1 MAITKIHPIKSTL
14 KKAIDYIVDPA
25 KTDDKLLVSSFGCA
39 VETADLEFEKT
50 RLLAMQ
56 KGNNLAH
63 QLIQAFEPGEVSYAQ
78 AHEIGRQ
85 LADEILGG
93 KYEYV
98 IATHINKEHCHIV
111 GLFKLSR
118 EQGYIVRPIPDS
130 NDYEILAGHNRTRAW
145 QMTGHDMIPAE
156 VVSADDARAVS
167 IAVATNLLRRQ
178 DLTIIE
184 RGKAYKAVLDAEK
197 RQGARTDIGTSGENR
212 QKFLTREIVADFF
225 GVTEYEIRKA
235 IKLAGLIEPL
245 ADILEDTPRKLP
257 IACAELIADYDATTQ
272 QAFVEMCSIEG
283 YTLNK
288 ATVQKITRTCPPP
301 SAGKQEIYAVWRQ
314 ARAEEA
320 QRRTAPPKKI
330 SFDRRKFAP
339 YLQKLGK
346 DEFSFY
352 YVGELCVFWIRLI
365 TRKGDYNMY
374 LNAYTK
380 EENYQKYF
388 DFLEKL
394 RQSGETNMYGA
405 VPYLQSEFPELRG
418 SQKKAN
424 AILIALIKSFEMKEG
439 DEPC

>member
-1 MAITKIHPIKSTL
+1 MPKRDMNDLL
-14 KKAIDYIVDPA
+14 KKRMSATQQAAEIVVGDEAYETLFRGAPAPETSRFCDLPIDRLRP
-25 KTDDKLLVSSFGCA
+25 FF
-39 VETADLEFEKT
+39 TADIGFHPYPPEK
-50 RLLAMQ
+50 L
-56 KGNNLAH
+56 K
-63 QLIQAFEPGEVSYAQ
+63 AFSQ
-78 AHEIGRQ
+78 Q
-85 LADEILGG
+85 LA
-93 KYEYV
+93 
-98 IATHINKEHCHIV
+98 
-111 GLFKLSR
+111 
-118 EQGYIVRPIPDS
+118 EQGIYERVIVRPISGS
-130 NDYEILAGHNRTRAW
+130 NDYEILAGHNRTKAW
-145 QMTGHDMIPAE
+145 QMSGHDMIPAE

-178 DLTIIE
+178 DLTTIE

-339 YLQKLGK
+339 YLQKLGSDK
-346 DEFSFY
+346 
-352 YVGELCVFWIRLI
+352 EL
-365 TRKGDYNMY
+365 
-374 LNAYTK
+374 
-380 EENYQKYF
+380 EEL
-388 DFLEKL
+388 FLAFL
-394 RQSGETNMYGA
+394 RQRVG
-405 VPYLQSEFPELRG
+405 
-418 SQKKAN
+418 
-424 AILIALIKSFEMKEG
+424 
-439 DEPC
+439 

>member
-1 MAITKIHPIKSTL
+1 MYGIEYEDDILLLLRMIKFLHMQSPDAAHIFCQSHPVVDMEELLMVIDEVMWDIFDDVNFFFDEEYEATVVQFLIMHPRILLPSHTAALLWRCFILPKRDMNDLL
-14 KKAIDYIVDPA
+14 KKRMSATQQAAEIVVGDEAYETLFRGAPAPEASRFCDLPIDRLRP
-25 KTDDKLLVSSFGCA
+25 FF
-39 VETADLEFEKT
+39 TADIGFHPYSPEKL
-50 RLLAMQ
+50 R
-56 KGNNLAH
+56 
-63 QLIQAFEPGEVSYAQ
+63 AFSQ
-78 AHEIGRQ
+78 Q
-85 LADEILGG
+85 LA
-93 KYEYV
+93 
-98 IATHINKEHCHIV
+98 
-111 GLFKLSR
+111 
-118 EQGYIVRPIPDS
+118 EQGIYERVIVRPIPDS

-339 YLQKLGK
+339 YLQKLGSDK
-346 DEFSFY
+346 
-352 YVGELCVFWIRLI
+352 EL
-365 TRKGDYNMY
+365 
-374 LNAYTK
+374 
-380 EENYQKYF
+380 EEL
-388 DFLEKL
+388 FLAFL
-394 RQSGETNMYGA
+394 RQRVG
-405 VPYLQSEFPELRG
+405 
-418 SQKKAN
+418 
-424 AILIALIKSFEMKEG
+424 
-439 DEPC
+439 

>member
-1 MAITKIHPIKSTL
+1 MP
-14 KKAIDYIVDPA
+14 
-25 KTDDKLLVSSFGCA
+25 FF
-39 VETADLEFEKT
+39 TADIGFHPYSPEKL
-50 RLLAMQ
+50 R
-56 KGNNLAH
+56 
-63 QLIQAFEPGEVSYAQ
+63 AFSQ
-78 AHEIGRQ
+78 Q
-85 LADEILGG
+85 LA
-93 KYEYV
+93 
-98 IATHINKEHCHIV
+98 
-111 GLFKLSR
+111 
-118 EQGYIVRPIPDS
+118 EQGIYERVIVRPIPDS

-184 RGKAYKAVLDAEK
+184 RGKAYKAVIDAEK

-339 YLQKLGK
+339 YLQKLGSDK
-346 DEFSFY
+346 
-352 YVGELCVFWIRLI
+352 EL
-365 TRKGDYNMY
+365 
-374 LNAYTK
+374 
-380 EENYQKYF
+380 EEL
-388 DFLEKL
+388 FLAFL
-394 RQSGETNMYGA
+394 RQRVG
-405 VPYLQSEFPELRG
+405 
-418 SQKKAN
+418 
-424 AILIALIKSFEMKEG
+424 
-439 DEPC
+439 